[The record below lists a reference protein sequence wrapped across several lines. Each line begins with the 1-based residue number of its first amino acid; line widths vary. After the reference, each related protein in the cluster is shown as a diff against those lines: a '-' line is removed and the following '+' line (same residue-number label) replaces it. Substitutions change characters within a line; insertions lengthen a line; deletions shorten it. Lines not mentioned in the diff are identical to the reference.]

1 MTDDSPPGPVVRPV
15 GYVEDGPVIRTIGD
29 RDLFLG
35 NEHAADPATHDRRF
49 AYVVSATADPR
60 PLTTHHRPLT
70 DGPGNAWP
78 DFERAVDTARTLY
91 RRDGS
96 VLVHCRA
103 SVSRSSTLLA
113 VTLAAEEGRPLR
125 DAFGLVRAARPCA
138 TPHPALV
145 ELAVAYLADRDG
157 PVRGPAARRARDE

>member
-1 MTDDSPPGPVVRPV
+1 M
-15 GYVEDGPVIRTIGD
+15 IRAVGD

-49 AYVVSATADPR
+49 ASVVSATAAPR

-70 DGPGNAWP
+70 DGHGNAWP
-78 DFERAVDTARTLY
+78 DFARAVDTARALY

-96 VLVHCRA
+96 VLVHCKA
-103 SVSRSSTLLA
+103 GVSRSSTLLA

-125 DAFGLVRAARPCA
+125 DVFALVRAARPCA
-138 TPHPALV
+138 TPHPSLV
-145 ELAVAYLADRDG
+145 ELAVVSL
-157 PVRGPAARRARDE
+157 AARDIAP